1 MNILISGSLAY
12 DRIMD
17 FPGRFAD
24 HILPEKIH
32 ILNVCFTVNGL
43 QERFGGT
50 AGNIAYTLS
59 LLGEKPEILATC
71 GRDFDNYRQWL
82 ESLSLSLGGIRP
94 IAEEFTASAY
104 ITTDL
109 ADNQITGFNPGAM
122 KFPSNHSFDGLIP
135 DDTLAIISPG
145 NTQDMITYSRNYK
158 ERGIDYICD
167 PGQQIPVIPPE
178 DLAEMIQG
186 AKILVSNDYELDL
199 IQKHTG
205 RSNTDLLGQTGSVIT
220 TLGEEGS
227 VLRSGETEDHVAA
240 ASPSTVTDPT
250 GAGDAFRAGL
260 IKGLVSGED
269 LVKSA
274 QMGSVAASFAVE
286 VLGTQEHR
294 LTPEQFWRRFD
305 EAFK

>member
-59 LLGEKPEILATC
+59 LLGERPEILATC
-71 GRDFDNYRQWL
+71 GRDFDNYRKWL
-82 ESLSLSLGGIRP
+82 EELALPQDGILRIP
-94 IAEEFTASAY
+94 DEFTASAY
-104 ITTDL
+104 ITTDK

-122 KFPSNHSFDGLIP
+122 KYPSDYRFDGLKAN
-135 DDTLAIISPG
+135 DTLAIISPG
-145 NTQDMITYSRNYK
+145 NTQDMITYSRVYK
-158 ERGIDYICD
+158 KQRIDYICD
-167 PGQQIPVIPPE
+167 PGQQIPVIPKD
-178 DLAEMIQG
+178 DLTEMIQG
-186 AKILVSNDYELDL
+186 SKILVSNDYELDL

-205 RSNTDLLGQTGSVIT
+205 QTKADLLEQTAGIIT
-220 TLGEEGS
+220 TLGENGAVINTRNSEELVS
-227 VLRSGETEDHVAA
+227 AAPANTVA
-240 ASPSTVTDPT
+240 DPT
-250 GAGDAFRAGL
+250 GAGDAFRSGL
-260 IKGLVSGED
+260 IKGLVSGEE
-269 LVKSA
+269 LLKAS
-274 QMGSVAASFAVE
+274 QMGAVAASFAVE

-294 LTPEQFWRRFD
+294 FTSEEFWRRYD
-305 EAFK
+305 EAF